1 MVVALGVLSM
11 AGRLLSPSFLLS
23 FEEPE
28 CQSPSLTIQEEFGV
42 PLSDLPLRVPIQVSW
57 QVQEILWKRIRENQI
72 QEHILEV
79 T

>member
-42 PLSDLPLRVPIQVSW
+42 PLSDLPLRVPNQVS
-57 QVQEILWKRIRENQI
+57 
-72 QEHILEV
+72 
-79 T
+79 